1 MVIASWDT
9 WVFPGTPTF
18 FHIEDSFA
26 LTSVPTK
33 DIRTWFLTFVKIT
46 NKLQYLFCKYIAK
59 NACHLNFV
67 YRGLQETNWDIQSLT
82 CLPVQFVTRKPL
94 THISAYH
101 VDTFSVINVSLRGET
116 GLVHY
121 AEETSHHTNLSNS
134 HLPMKMVRSKLL
146 FRSENFIY
154 LHISWNHIFFIF
166 LCLLQS
172 GFSLD

>member
-101 VDTFSVINVSLRGET
+101 VDTLSVINVSLRGET

-166 LCLLQS
+166 CVCCKADFL
-172 GFSLD
+172 